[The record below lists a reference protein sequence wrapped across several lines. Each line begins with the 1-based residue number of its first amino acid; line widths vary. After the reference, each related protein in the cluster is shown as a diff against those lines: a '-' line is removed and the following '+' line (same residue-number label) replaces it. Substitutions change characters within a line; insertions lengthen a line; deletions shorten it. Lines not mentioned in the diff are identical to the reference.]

1 MPVDSY
7 VLAVKINVAGGT
19 VGIAFKDDVNIRRD
33 AKELAELLGEDTGT
47 QVFQR
52 DLETPGTVIVEDLDG
67 N

>member
-1 MPVDSY
+1 MGWVW
-7 VLAVKINVAGGT
+7 
-19 VGIAFKDDVNIRRD
+19 IRSG
-33 AKELAELLGEDTGT
+33 ALSGQIYLLGEDTGT